1 MRTFFGLILLAL
13 AILLLIVELMT
24 LADPMAGL
32 RMSGPADIFVATA
45 PWYVHAG
52 WFVVIGITGWASARL
67 LSGGIVG
74 RLVRGR
80 GLTPEPV
87 RR

>member
-1 MRTFFGLILLAL
+1 MRTFFGLILLVL
-13 AILLLIVELMT
+13 AVLMLTSELMY
-24 LADPMAGL
+24 LADPTMGL
-32 RMSGPADIFVATA
+32 PLSNAADVFIASP

-52 WFVVIGITGWASARL
+52 RWMLIVAATLASSWL
-67 LSGGIVG
+67 LNGGILG